1 MTTFDDREDLFEK
14 QFAHDAALRFKAE
27 ARQAKLFGA
36 WVAGKLGLEGA
47 DAEHYADEVVAANLR
62 EPGTDDILEK
72 VIPDLEAKGVQIA
85 EADLRAQ
92 LEVELRN
99 AMQQVVE
106 EGEAS

>member
-14 QFAHDAALRFKAE
+14 QFAHDATLRFKAE

-47 DAEHYADEVVAANLR
+47 EAEQYAADVVAANLR

-72 VIPDLEAKGVQIA
+72 VIPDLAAKGVSIS
-85 EADLRAQ
+85 ETDLRSQ
-92 LEVELRN
+92 LETELHN
-99 AMQQVVE
+99 AMVQVAE
-106 EGEAS
+106 EGQG